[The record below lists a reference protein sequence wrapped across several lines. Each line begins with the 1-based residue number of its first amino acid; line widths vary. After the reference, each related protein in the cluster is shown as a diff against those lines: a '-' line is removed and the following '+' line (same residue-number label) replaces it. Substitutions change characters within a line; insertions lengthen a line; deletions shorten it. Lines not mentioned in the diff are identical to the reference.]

1 MLVLILIAMVVSVGV
16 ILLRSLRLQAT
27 LRENEQQIEE
37 LQEQIEAEKQRA
49 EEIEEYGKY
58 TQTNEY
64 KEEVAK
70 DKLGMVN
77 DNEIIFR
84 IENSGGGSQ

>member
-1 MLVLILIAMVVSVGV
+1 MIVLILIAMVVSVGV

-27 LRENEQQIEE
+27 LRENEK
-37 LQEQIEAEKQRA
+37 QIEAEKQRA

-84 IENSGGGSQ
+84 IENNGGGSQ

>member
-64 KEEVAK
+64 KE
-70 DKLGMVN
+70 
-77 DNEIIFR
+77 
-84 IENSGGGSQ
+84 